1 LLRLTKRCE
10 YAIRAALL
18 LAARSDDGY
27 VQARGIAATEGLPPK
42 FLESILLTLRG
53 AGVLESKV
61 GAGGGYR
68 LTRPPED
75 IPVGAIVRLFQS
87 PDEDAPGLTAIPA
100 PGLSGLSGLT
110 PITTPPDQAPPP
122 GPPQGVVALD
132 QLYAKMDAALASAV
146 DPLTLADLLPDHAAQ
161 YL

>member
-1 LLRLTKRCE
+1 MLRLTKRCE

-27 VQARGIAATEGLPPK
+27 VQSREIASLEELPPK
-42 FLESILLTLRG
+42 FLESILLTLRS
-53 AGVLESKV
+53 AGILESKV

-75 IPVGAIVRLFQS
+75 IPVGVIVRLFQS
-87 PDEDAPGLTAIPA
+87 QDEEPPSAPTAA
-100 PGLSGLSGLT
+100 MRSAAGLT
-110 PITTPPDQAPPP
+110 PITTPPSKVGDDVEE
-122 GPPQGVVALD
+122 PQGAVALD
-132 QLYAKMDAALASAV
+132 QLYAQMDAAIAKAV

-161 YL
+161 FL

>member
-1 LLRLTKRCE
+1 MLRLTKRCE

-27 VQARGIAATEGLPPK
+27 VQAREIAATEGLPPK

-75 IPVGAIVRLFQS
+75 IPVGTIVRLFQS
-87 PDEDAPGLTAIPA
+87 PDDDPPVSAALPA
-100 PGLSGLSGLT
+100 SGVPGLT
-110 PITTPPDQAPPP
+110 PITTPPDAASPPA
-122 GPPQGVVALD
+122 PPQGAVALD
-132 QLYAKMDAALASAV
+132 QLYAMMDAALASAV